1 MKTNTRSKTLAVM
14 AVVTMA
20 GALAVLAACSGEGK
34 EEARPAPKV
43 SVIPAPVEVTG
54 DKGSFSFGADT
65 LVTFEGEGAESAAR
79 AFTAIVAKTRGL
91 ALKIGEPAG
100 ATNTILF
107 ALNANAPNDA
117 AEGYTLRVT
126 PEGVTVAAREA
137 SGLYYGGM
145 TLWQLMTEKKD
156 TTLIPAL
163 TINDSPRFKWRGL
176 MLDSSRHF
184 QSVEYVK
191 RFIDWM
197 SMHKMNVLHWHLTD
211 DQGWRIEIR
220 KYPKLT
226 SVGAWRVPA
235 GQAPAA
241 DIDPATRKPRMIG
254 GFYSQDQ
261 IRDVVAYAAE
271 RHVTI
276 VPEIEM
282 PGHASAAVVAY
293 PELGVSRNK
302 PTAVPSDWGIYTT
315 LFNTEDSTFRFLE
328 DVLAEVIELFP
339 GEYIHVGG
347 DEAWKDEWIAS
358 PRIQA
363 HIKKLGLEDEHEL
376 QSWFI
381 QRIEKFI
388 NSKGRKMI
396 GWDEILEGGLAPNA
410 TVMSWRGIDGAV
422 AAAKAGHDTVLSPA
436 PDLYFDHW
444 LSRGDH
450 SPGRGETISLE
461 MVYNFNPVPEKITPE
476 QEKHILGV
484 QANLWAEMMRTEER
498 VTYQA
503 YPRAAALSEVQWS
516 AKSRMDW
523 KDFERRMAAQYARY
537 EALGIGYAKDI
548 PPRAPDPKT
557 RVSHELDLCGGGY
570 VLSLEDDAPIEGP
583 RRSYYVNLTD
593 PCWRFKGADLGATGA
608 KLRATVGQIPFNFQ
622 IGKDADAIPLR
633 KPATRDG
640 ELEVYAGKCEG
651 KPIAVLPLAPAAKNF
666 ATTALPE
673 VPLGDLA
680 GSQDLCVWFTRAKL
694 DPMWVVDKLEIVA
707 N

>member
-1 MKTNTRSKTLAVM
+1 MKTETRSRKLAVV
-14 AVVTMA
+14 AIA
-20 GALAVLAACSGEGK
+20 GGLAFLAACSGKSK
-34 EEARPAPKV
+34 EEGRPAPKV
-43 SVIPAPVEVTG
+43 SVIPAPLEVTG
-54 DKGSFSFGADT
+54 DEGSFAFGADT
-65 LVTFEGEGAESAAR
+65 LVTFEGEGADMAAR
-79 AFTAIVAKTRGL
+79 AFTAVLEKTRGVKL
-91 ALKIGEPAG
+91 EISEPAG
-100 ATNTILF
+100 AINTILF
-107 ALNANAPNDA
+107 ALNANAPNDER
-117 AEGYTLRVT
+117 EGYTLRVT

-156 TTLIPAL
+156 TASIPAL

-191 RFIDWM
+191 QFIDWM

-211 DQGWRIEIR
+211 DQAWRLEIK

-241 DIDPATRKPRMIG
+241 DIDPATRKPRVIG
-254 GFYSQDQ
+254 GFYTQDQ
-261 IRDVVAYAAE
+261 VRDVVAYAAE

-293 PELGVSRNK
+293 PELGVSRDK
-302 PTAVPSDWGIYTT
+302 PRAVPSDWGIYTT
-315 LFNTEDSTFRFLE
+315 LFDTDDATFKFLE

-363 HIKKLGLEDEHEL
+363 HIKKLGLKDEHEL
-376 QSWFI
+376 QSYFI
-381 QRIEKFI
+381 QRMEKFI
-388 NSKGRKMI
+388 NGKGRKMI

-422 AAAKAGHDTVLSPA
+422 AAANAGHDTVLSPA

-450 SPGRGETISLE
+450 SPGRSDTISLE

-484 QANLWAEMMRTEER
+484 QANLWAEMMRSEER

-503 YPRAAALSEVQWS
+503 YPRAAALAEVQWS

-523 KDFERRMAAQYARY
+523 KDFESRMPAQYARY

-548 PPRAPDPKT
+548 PPPAPDSKT
-557 RVSHELDLCGGGY
+557 RVSHELEVCGGGY

-583 RRSYYVNLTD
+583 RRAYYVNLSD
-593 PCWRFKGADLGATGA
+593 PCWVFKGADLGAA
-608 KLRATVGQIPFNFQ
+608 ASLRATVGQIPFNFQ
-622 IGKDADAIPLR
+622 IGKDADGIPLR

-640 ELEVYAGKCEG
+640 ELEVYAGGKCEG
-651 KPIAVLPLAPAAKNF
+651 SPLAVLPLAPAVKNF
-666 ATTALPE
+666 ATTTLPDA
-673 VPLGDLA
+673 PLA
-680 GSQDLCVWFTRAKL
+680 GLSGTQDLCVRFTRAKL
-694 DPMWVVDKLEIVA
+694 DPMWVVDRLEIVG